1 MLWCQVY
8 EKIKCDTM
16 QNSVFKS
23 LFKCFLENRSDTL
36 RRPPSRWSDSRSKIK
51 SDTLWTRLLI
61 LPWDTCERN
70 RAMFSS
76 MVLLLQSHWRW
87 FHKRHTQESVQDK
100 GCTII
105 VMMMVILS
113 RGEGNR
119 ITGRPWWMAQIENPP
134 LLACRVREF
143 YSRTCEMQ
151 PLLNCDPA
159 NSFMG

>member
-1 MLWCQVY
+1 MFWCQVY
-8 EKIKCDTM
+8 EKMKWDTM
-16 QNSVFKS
+16 QKSVLKS
-23 LFKCFLENRSDTL
+23 SFRCFLENRSDTL
-36 RRPPSRWSDSRSKIK
+36 RRPLSRWSDSGSKIK

-119 ITGRPWWMAQIENPP
+119 ITGRPWWMAQIEEPP
-134 LLACRVREF
+134 LLACRAVLGN
-143 YSRTCEMQ
+143 SI
-151 PLLNCDPA
+151 PVPA
-159 NSFMG
+159 NCSRC